1 MVLLL
6 ALLGFTFRPAQ
17 EGFAASVDANRLTY
31 LDENDPFYPHVRFP
45 KLTTPQW
52 IGEPGVEAV
61 VILSIDDMR
70 ETGRYETF
78 LRPILERLKQIDGRA
93 PVSIMV
99 NAVTPTNAQ
108 LQAWLKEG
116 LSLEVHT
123 LAHPCPCLAKGDFTA
138 AANTYHGCVELM
150 NQVPGNKP
158 VAFRMPCCDSMNSP
172 SPRFYA
178 EIFNRTN
185 SAGQFL
191 TIDSSVMCLLT
202 TNDPA
207 LPRELVMDADGR
219 EKFRKYFPAETNAT
233 TKVNLKNFA
242 TTIEDYPYPYVIGK
256 LCWEFPAMVP
266 SDWEAFNVIGPTNA
280 TLLADWKSA
289 LDAVVLKQGVFSFI
303 FHPHGWSSPRQFVE
317 FIDHAVAKHGT
328 KVKFLTFRE
337 AQERLDRNML
347 RGHPLRSAQGSDHGV
362 GLLDADNDGYMD
374 VLIGYDEKRST
385 RLWDAT
391 RKRWN
396 DVDLPASFQW
406 PQMIG
411 PHMET
416 GIRAGVLR
424 ADGRAELLSL
434 GPLRDGAWLLDGQQ
448 WVEDK
453 LLRAGLELDGQPIH
467 TKVGRDLGV
476 RFRDIDHDGVCELIV
491 SSEKQNAVFA
501 WSDGA
506 KSWKKLAYALP
517 PGTSIVD
524 AEGRDAGLRFVDVN
538 GDGYDD
544 VLFSNEERFSLHL
557 FVPKANP
564 RLMWEVG
571 WNDQVWSGKRGE
583 SDLNIP
589 RIVRAGTNRNN
600 GVWFKNGA
608 MWIQNEDTANLPDK
622 VDRRTF
628 RELLTADQ
636 PPPLS
641 PEQSLAAF
649 RLRPGF
655 KAEIAAAE
663 PLVLDPIAFEWGA
676 DGRLWVVDMFDY
688 PLGRVEPGAS
698 QPTRSPH
705 GEEILTPPQGGRYV
719 PGGRI
724 KVLEDTD
731 GDGRY
736 DKATVFLDN
745 VNFPTGILP
754 WRNGVLVAAAPEIF
768 YAEDTDG
775 DGKADKRQTL
785 FTGFVEGNQQH
796 RVNGFDYGLDN
807 WVYGANGD
815 SGGLIR
821 SELKPSFP
829 MVNMRGHD
837 FRFRPDT
844 GDFETVAG
852 GTQFGR
858 HRDDWG
864 NWFGNNNSVWLWH
877 YYLPEQYVERN
888 PHLAVK
894 STKQMLANY
903 PESGRIYPA
912 SRTRQRFNDFHHFNH
927 VTSAN
932 SPTPYRDDLFG
943 PEFATS
949 VFISDPV
956 HNVVHREV
964 LQPDGVSF
972 TSHRAAG
979 ETNSEFVASADPWF
993 RPTMLKTGP
1002 DGALY
1007 IADMYRLVIEHPEW
1021 IPKWVQ
1027 ARLDLRAGSDQGRI
1041 YRIAPKSP
1049 VRRQI
1054 PNLARLD
1061 TAGLVAAL
1069 DSPNGWQRDTAQRLL
1084 VERQD
1089 KAAVEELKR
1098 LCVEAAGPKVRLQ
1111 ALCTL
1116 DGLSQLA
1123 PELLKL
1129 AFRDPH
1135 PAVREQAVRLA
1146 EKFAETFDFEMQG
1159 ASGSPQF
1166 SSLIND
1172 PDLRV
1177 RNQLAFT
1184 LGAPGWKSD
1193 RPGFLL
1199 SRLALSDF
1207 EQPGMQTAILSSAPR
1222 YVDQMLAEVFS
1233 RDSGGAAPAAL
1244 IEQLLGLAAALNQ
1257 HRAIASALEAIAHS
1271 PASRNVAWR
1280 FNALAGLL
1288 DGLERRNRTLRQF
1301 ATECGPEVQALA
1313 GDLEKLLPIARKAA
1327 VDEGTREPER
1337 LAAIRL
1343 LARDPERRE
1352 EDFKRLGGLLAAR
1365 YSSAI
1370 QRAALIELA
1379 RQKERPA
1386 ADALL
1391 AGWNGFSPA
1400 MRTDAL
1406 NVLLGRPDWCRALLA
1421 VVQKGDIPPGQIG
1434 AAFQEKLLNHPD
1446 QTVKKR
1452 AADLFT
1458 TTSTD
1463 RGALLQ
1469 QYSGVAKL
1477 TGDAGKGMSLFRQQ
1491 CATCHKLRGE
1501 GNDVGPDLAT
1511 LAGKDVPTLLLA
1523 ILDPNQT
1530 VEVRYVN
1537 YTAVTKNEREISGI
1551 LTAET
1556 ANSITLRAPGGREE
1570 TLLRSDLSQFT
1581 SSGLSLMPDGLEKA
1595 LTPQDMADLLAALLG
1610 K

>member
-1 MVLLL
+1 
-6 ALLGFTFRPAQ
+6 
-17 EGFAASVDANRLTY
+17 
-31 LDENDPFYPHVRFP
+31 
-45 KLTTPQW
+45 
-52 IGEPGVEAV
+52 
-61 VILSIDDMR
+61 
-70 ETGRYETF
+70 
-78 LRPILERLKQIDGRA
+78 
-93 PVSIMV
+93 
-99 NAVTPTNAQ
+99 
-108 LQAWLKEG
+108 
-116 LSLEVHT
+116 
-123 LAHPCPCLAKGDFTA
+123 
-138 AANTYHGCVELM
+138 
-150 NQVPGNKP
+150 
-158 VAFRMPCCDSMNSP
+158 
-172 SPRFYA
+172 
-178 EIFNRTN
+178 
-185 SAGQFL
+185 
-191 TIDSSVMCLLT
+191 
-202 TNDPA
+202 
-207 LPRELVMDADGR
+207 
-219 EKFRKYFPAETNAT
+219 
-233 TKVNLKNFA
+233 
-242 TTIEDYPYPYVIGK
+242 
-256 LCWEFPAMVP
+256 
-266 SDWEAFNVIGPTNA
+266 
-280 TLLADWKSA
+280 
-289 LDAVVLKQGVFSFI
+289 
-303 FHPHGWSSPRQFVE
+303 
-317 FIDHAVAKHGT
+317 
-328 KVKFLTFRE
+328 
-337 AQERLDRNML
+337 
-347 RGHPLRSAQGSDHGV
+347 
-362 GLLDADNDGYMD
+362 
-374 VLIGYDEKRST
+374 
-385 RLWDAT
+385 
-391 RKRWN
+391 
-396 DVDLPASFQW
+396 
-406 PQMIG
+406 
-411 PHMET
+411 
-416 GIRAGVLR
+416 
-424 ADGRAELLSL
+424 
-434 GPLRDGAWLLDGQQ
+434 
-448 WVEDK
+448 
-453 LLRAGLELDGQPIH
+453 
-467 TKVGRDLGV
+467 
-476 RFRDIDHDGVCELIV
+476 
-491 SSEKQNAVFA
+491 
-501 WSDGA
+501 
-506 KSWKKLAYALP
+506 
-517 PGTSIVD
+517 
-524 AEGRDAGLRFVDVN
+524 
-538 GDGYDD
+538 
-544 VLFSNEERFSLHL
+544 
-557 FVPKANP
+557 
-564 RLMWEVG
+564 
-571 WNDQVWSGKRGE
+571 
-583 SDLNIP
+583 
-589 RIVRAGTNRNN
+589 
-600 GVWFKNGA
+600 
-608 MWIQNEDTANLPDK
+608 
-622 VDRRTF
+622 
-628 RELLTADQ
+628 
-636 PPPLS
+636 
-641 PEQSLAAF
+641 
-649 RLRPGF
+649 
-655 KAEIAAAE
+655 
-663 PLVLDPIAFEWGA
+663 
-676 DGRLWVVDMFDY
+676 
-688 PLGRVEPGAS
+688 
-698 QPTRSPH
+698 H
-705 GEEILTPPQGGRYV
+705 GEEILTPPQGGHYV

-736 DKATVFLDN
+736 DKSTVFLDN

-775 DGKADKRQTL
+775 DGKADKRKTL

-807 WVYGANGD
+807 WIYGANGD

-864 NWFGNNNSVWLWH
+864 NWFGNNNSAWVWH
-877 YYLPEQYVERN
+877 YHLPEQYVERN

-903 PESGRIYPA
+903 PESGRLFPA
-912 SRTRQRFNDFHHFNH
+912 SRTRQRFNDFHQFNH

-932 SPTPYRDDLFG
+932 SPMPYRDDLFG

-964 LQPDGVSF
+964 LQPDGISF

-979 ETNSEFVASADPWF
+979 ETNSEFAASADPWF

-1041 YRIAPKSP
+1041 YRVAPKGAL
-1049 VRRQI
+1049 RRKI

-1089 KAAVEELKR
+1089 KVAVEALKR
-1098 LCVEAAGPKVRLQ
+1098 LSVEATNPKVRLQ

-1116 DGLSQLA
+1116 DGLDQLA
-1123 PELLKL
+1123 PELLKS

-1146 EKFAETFDFEMQG
+1146 EKFADTFDFEMRG

-1177 RNQLAFT
+1177 RCQLAFT

-1199 SRLALSDF
+1199 SRLAMHDF

-1244 IEQLLGLAAALNQ
+1244 IEQLLSLAAALNQ
-1257 HRAIASALEAIAHS
+1257 PKAIASALEAIAHS

-1288 DGLERRNRTLRQF
+1288 DGLERRNKTLHQF
-1301 ATECGPEVQALA
+1301 ASECGPEVQALA
-1313 GDLEKLLPIARKAA
+1313 EDLEKLLPIARKAA
-1327 VDEGTREPER
+1327 ADEGTRESER

-1343 LARDPERRE
+1343 LARSPERRE
-1352 EDFKRLGGLLAAR
+1352 EDFQRLGGLLAAR

-1370 QRAALIELA
+1370 QRAALAELA

-1391 AGWNGFSPA
+1391 AGWNGHSPA
-1400 MRTDAL
+1400 LRTDAL

-1421 VVQKGDIPPGQIG
+1421 AIQKGEVPAGQIG

-1446 QTVKKR
+1446 RTVRQR

-1458 TTSTD
+1458 STSTD
-1463 RGALLQ
+1463 RRALLK
-1469 QYSGVAKL
+1469 QYSGVEKL
-1477 TGDAGKGMSLFRQQ
+1477 TGDVAKGMTLFRQQ

-1501 GNDVGPDLAT
+1501 GSDVGPDLAT
-1511 LAGKDVPTLLLA
+1511 LAGKDVQTLLVA

-1537 YTAVTKNEREISGI
+1537 YTAVTKSEREVSGI

-1556 ANSITLRAPGGREE
+1556 ANSITLRAPGGHEE
-1570 TLLRSDLSQFT
+1570 TLLRSDLNQLT

>member
-1 MVLLL
+1 ML
-6 ALLGFTFRPAQ
+6 ALLGFTLPPA
-17 EGFAASVDANRLTY
+17 EVFAASVDANRLTY

-52 IGEPGVEAV
+52 IGEPGVEAA

-93 PVSIMV
+93 PVSIMA
-99 NAVTPTNAQ
+99 NAVTLTNAQ

-138 AANTYHGCVELM
+138 AVNTYHGCVELM
-150 NQVPGNKP
+150 NQIPGNKP

-219 EKFRKYFPAETNAT
+219 EKFRKYFPGETNAT
-233 TKVNLKNFA
+233 TRVSLKNFA
-242 TTIEDYPYPYVIGK
+242 TTIEDYPYPYVIGN

-266 SDWEAFNVIGPTNA
+266 SDWEAFNVLGPTNA

-303 FHPHGWSSPRQFVE
+303 FHPHGWSSPQQFVE
-317 FIDHAVAKHGT
+317 FIDYAVAKHGK

-337 AQERLDRNML
+337 AAERLDKNL
-347 RGHPLRSAQGSDHGV
+347 LDGTPLRAADGSDNGARV
-362 GLLDADNDGYMD
+362 FDVNNDGYMD
-374 VLIGYDEKRST
+374 VVIAGNDTEPRT
-385 RLWDAT
+385 RLWAPAQGAWRVLKFPFRLARPSRPERTRAVCFGVLMPDGMASVLTVSDFGDSHTQALSHFDGTNWQFRSEFFHQAT
-391 RKRWN
+391 ANAPVLFASRLYGGRGHFLLRDLNRDGRSELIVNGAGHNSVHQWSETMQRWEKLPFA
-396 DVDLPASFQW
+396 LPASTS
-406 PQMIG
+406 I
-411 PHMET
+411 
-416 GIRAGVLR
+416 LN
-424 ADGRAELLSL
+424 ADG
-434 GPLRDGAWLLDGQQ
+434 Q
-448 WVEDK
+448 
-453 LLRAGLELDGQPIH
+453 
-467 TKVGRDLGV
+467 
-476 RFRDIDHDGVCELIV
+476 
-491 SSEKQNAVFA
+491 
-501 WSDGA
+501 
-506 KSWKKLAYALP
+506 
-517 PGTSIVD
+517 
-524 AEGRDAGLRFVDVN
+524 DAGLRFVDVN

-544 VLFSNEERFSLHL
+544 VLFSNEDRFSLHL

-589 RIVRAGTNRNN
+589 PIVRAGSNRNN

-608 MWIQNEDTANLPDK
+608 MWIQNEDTAHLPDK

-641 PEQSLAAF
+641 PEQSLAAL

-655 KAEIAAAE
+655 KAEIVAAE

-688 PLGRVEPGAS
+688 PLGRVESGAS

-705 GEEILTPPQGGRYV
+705 GEEILTPPQGGHYV

-736 DKATVFLDN
+736 DKSTVFLDN
-745 VNFPTGILP
+745 VNFPTGLLP
-754 WRNGVLVAAAPEIF
+754 
-768 YAEDTDG
+768 
-775 DGKADKRQTL
+775 
-785 FTGFVEGNQQH
+785 NQQH

-807 WVYGANGD
+807 WIYGANGD

-864 NWFGNNNSVWLWH
+864 NWFGNNNSAWVWH
-877 YYLPEQYVERN
+877 YHLPEQYVERN

-903 PESGRIYPA
+903 PESGRLFPA
-912 SRTRQRFNDFHHFNH
+912 SRTRQRFNDFHQFNH

-932 SPTPYRDDLFG
+932 SPMPYRDDLFG

-964 LQPDGVSF
+964 LQPDGISF

-979 ETNSEFVASADPWF
+979 ETNSEFAASADPWF

-1041 YRIAPKSP
+1041 YRVAPKGAL
-1049 VRRQI
+1049 RRKI

-1089 KAAVEELKR
+1089 KVAVEALKR
-1098 LCVEAAGPKVRLQ
+1098 LSVEATNPKVRLQ

-1116 DGLSQLA
+1116 DGLDQLA
-1123 PELLKL
+1123 PELLKS

-1146 EKFAETFDFEMQG
+1146 EKFADTFDFEMRG

-1177 RNQLAFT
+1177 RCQLAFT

-1199 SRLALSDF
+1199 SRLAMHDF

-1244 IEQLLGLAAALNQ
+1244 IEQLLSLAAALNQ
-1257 HRAIASALEAIAHS
+1257 PKAIASALEAIAHS

-1288 DGLERRNRTLRQF
+1288 DGLERRNKTLHQF
-1301 ATECGPEVQALA
+1301 ASECGPEVQALA
-1313 GDLEKLLPIARKAA
+1313 EDLEKLLPIARKAA
-1327 VDEGTREPER
+1327 ADEGTRESER

-1343 LARDPERRE
+1343 LARSPERRE
-1352 EDFKRLGGLLAAR
+1352 EDFQRLGGLLAAR

-1370 QRAALIELA
+1370 QRAALAELA

-1391 AGWNGFSPA
+1391 AGWNGHSPA
-1400 MRTDAL
+1400 LRTDAL

-1421 VVQKGDIPPGQIG
+1421 AIQKGEVPAGQIG

-1446 QTVKKR
+1446 RTVRQR

-1458 TTSTD
+1458 STSTD
-1463 RGALLQ
+1463 RRALLK
-1469 QYSGVAKL
+1469 QYSGVEKL
-1477 TGDAGKGMSLFRQQ
+1477 TGDVAKGMTLFRQQ

-1501 GNDVGPDLAT
+1501 GSDVGPDLAT
-1511 LAGKDVPTLLLA
+1511 LAGKDVQTLLVA

-1537 YTAVTKNEREISGI
+1537 YTAVTKSEREVSGI

-1556 ANSITLRAPGGREE
+1556 ANSITLRAPGGHEE
-1570 TLLRSDLSQFT
+1570 TLLRSDLNQLT